1 MSILVSYFSATGTTA
16 RAAEKIARLCGGQL
30 FAIEPAVPYTA
41 ADLDWTNPQ
50 SRTSLEVKDSH
61 ADIALKALPDL
72 NGVTALF
79 VGFPVWWYAAP
90 KIIDSCLSKLNLQNI
105 DVIPF
110 CTSGG
115 TGMEGCEKKL
125 KAQFPDLHW
134 LPGLRITNNE
144 SEVQRW
150 IASLP
155 LRR

>member
-16 RAAEKIARLCGGQL
+16 RAAEKIARLCGGKL
-30 FAIEPAVPYTA
+30 FAIEPAVPYSS
-41 ADLDWTNPQ
+41 ADLDWTNPK

-61 ADIALKALPDL
+61 AAIAIKELPDL
-72 NGVTALF
+72 AGVTALF

-90 KIIDSCLSKLNLQNI
+90 KIIDSFLAKLNLQNI
-105 DVIPF
+105 PVIPF

-125 KAQFPDLHW
+125 KTQFSNLDW
-134 LPGLRITNNE
+134 LPGLRVANNE
-144 SEVQRW
+144 NEVQRW

-155 LRR
+155 LPR